1 MWRATFSDKLSGVMN
16 PQKPDPIKGYK
27 ERIMGKFTAA
37 QIEEHAKKLL
47 AAFDDGF
54 QWSDVFNLVPQAM
67 EIVQAVGGMTGPEKE
82 ESALAIIDYVI
93 DNTDTPWLPDAL
105 TDPIIKKGARFMI
118 PKLIE
123 AAKGKLKID

>member
-1 MWRATFSDKLSGVMN
+1 LSKVTN
-16 PQKPDPIKGYK
+16 PPVPDPIKGHK

-37 QIEEHAKKLL
+37 QIEEHGKKIME
-47 AAFDDGF
+47 AFADGF
-54 QWSDVFNLVPQAM
+54 QWQDVFNIVPQAM
-67 EIVQAVGGMTGPEKE
+67 EIVQTVGGMTGPEKE

-93 DNTDTPWLPDAL
+93 DNTDTPWLPDNL
-105 TDPIIKKGARFMI
+105 TDPLLKKGARYMI